1 MGNAQAE
8 PTQVGVFASV
18 GILTRNQ
25 RIVVQLIAVELNRK
39 IDGAADRLARGILI
53 QGGSGGSDGHRLGS
67 GGAVNHGDKA
77 ALHTDQGRV
86 RAPGD
91 NVIFETSD
99 SGGHLGGLAH
109 PGQACVLGRE
119 RHPGLCPVDGN
130 LLICINRPVH
140 IGYTDDGGSGFLR
153 RDHTILIDSKDALIA
168 GGPGQG
174 NILRVGGSFDG
185 FQSQGTALGHGEVP
199 RIVCTFNGQAFQS
212 HCRNFDGDGFR
223 IKSSK
228 IFPMLTILSFFRCTI
243 CVGNC
248 RSTLRLAGDI
258 AVVINRGNFLIVG
271 LPLGMSATGAG
282 SASQLGCITNV
293 DCLFASQRIT
303 RSTIPVQGQIVTS
316 KRTAQSAQHILDHAA
331 VLDGGHGGLFGS
343 LRLPCGGLGGL
354 CGFCGLG
361 RLSPGFLR
369 GSLGFLRRSGGLLLA
384 GDDFLL
390 IGNDFLV
397 GSPGLPG
404 GGPGFLALFGGG
416 LGSGGDDDDPLL
428 HLAAQG
434 IAHHSG
440 ALGRAGHR
448 GSGLALLSVFR
459 LHRGDRFPVALP
471 GSASFTGGNQLNGLA
486 GRHGLGPV
494 VHFLNTGLGRG
505 LLIRGGLSLGSL
517 GFGFLGLGFLRL
529 RFLRLRLL
537 RLRFLGLGFL
547 SLGLLSLRRLGLGF
561 LSLRFLSL
569 RFLSL
574 GLLGLGFLLD
584 LGSHRLL
591 RIHFLSQCRHRQ
603 HRLHHAQAQQ
613 HR

>member
-8 PTQVGVFASV
+8 PFRVSASASV

-25 RIVVQLIAVELNRK
+25 RIVVQLIAAELNRK
-39 IDGAADRLARGILI
+39 LDGAADRLVLGIII

-99 SGGHLGGLAH
+99 SGGHPGGLAH

-130 LLICINRPVH
+130 LLICINRPVR
-140 IGYTDDGGSGFLR
+140 IGYPDGGGSDFLR

-185 FQSQGTALGHGEVP
+185 FQSQGAALGHGEVP

-223 IKSSK
+223 LKSSKSSK
-228 IFPMLTILSFFRCTI
+228 IPMPTILSFFRCTI

-258 AVVINRGNFLIVG
+258 AVVINRSNFLFVG
-271 LPLGMSATGAG
+271 LPLGIIALGAG
-282 SASQLGCITNV
+282 SAIQGNRFTNI

-331 VLDGGHGGLFGS
+331 VLDGHGGLFGC

-369 GSLGFLRRSGGLLLA
+369 GSLGLLRGSGGLLLA
-384 GDDFLL
+384 GGDFLL

-404 GGPGFLALFGGG
+404 GGPGFPALFGGG

-486 GRHGLGPV
+486 SRHGLAPV

-517 GFGFLGLGFLRL
+517 GFGFLSLGFLSLGFLGLGFLGLGFLRL
-529 RFLRLRLL
+529 RFLRLRFL
-537 RLRFLGLGFL
+537 RLRFLRLGGLSLWSLGF
-547 SLGLLSLRRLGLGF
+547 GF
-561 LSLRFLSL
+561 
-569 RFLSL
+569 
-574 GLLGLGFLLD
+574 LGLGFLLD